1 MVQLDANESL
11 KWSEYSQGKSLYTPL
26 FLLLSLTF
34 SFHFYLKIRL
44 GCSLLRIYRSDSC
57 GCRHF
62 SIRSIKNFRVRSI
75 LEAHCQLD
83 ILQLASRC
91 IIATLSSNLELN
103 LWTANRNALKGEWTR
118 DFGVT
123 AYLINKFQ
131 TTMLES
137 SRTAQALQAQV
148 VSMLWRSSSQHIWLT
163 GLQVYAGPPSL
174 TLALYQSRDVMAL
187 SWLQETVVEV
197 SCFSGTQ
204 FLPQAW
210 EVIAELIQVHQ

>member
-1 MVQLDANESL
+1 MVGILSGRVAIHCFCCFS
-11 KWSEYSQGKSLYTPL
+11 SY
-26 FLLLSLTF
+26 FL
-34 SFHFYLKIRL
+34 LKIRL

-75 LEAHCQLD
+75 SKVLCQLD

-123 AYLINKFQ
+123 AYLVDKFQ
-131 TTMLES
+131 TTMLKS
-137 SRTAQALQAQV
+137 SQTVQALRAQV
-148 VSMLWRSSSQHIWLT
+148 VSMLRQLSSQLF
-163 GLQVYAGPPSL
+163 
-174 TLALYQSRDVMAL
+174 D
-187 SWLQETVVEV
+187 
-197 SCFSGTQ
+197 
-204 FLPQAW
+204 
-210 EVIAELIQVHQ
+210 